1 MLQPYNT
8 FLKNMMPLKT
18 KGHKYYGPFFIIR
31 ANDFSTE
38 AIKDGIFPLVFLC
51 YWGIIS
57 E

>member
-8 FLKNMMPLKT
+8 FRKNMMPLKT

-38 AIKDGIFPLVFLC
+38 TIKDGIFPLVFLC
-51 YWGIIS
+51 YWGS
-57 E
+57 YL